1 MALGKGKS
9 QVNQGGPDKAKQVI
23 PKGKQYEE
31 NTQNKTGWKILVSFE
46 HWEQNKLKV
55 IIKQKNNTP
64 KLTNEKTV
72 VQKPLL
78 VLFKQ

>member
-46 HWEQNKLKV
+46 HWEQNKL
-55 IIKQKNNTP
+55 
-64 KLTNEKTV
+64 
-72 VQKPLL
+72 
-78 VLFKQ
+78 